1 MKLFLASGNRHKL
14 KEMQEILS
22 DCEILIPA
30 DVGIDFNPEETG
42 ATFYENSLIKARALY
57 ELVHEPVIADDSG
70 LCVESLGNAPGIY
83 TSRYAGPEFMH
94 GYPDGHKMPQNEQNE
109 NLILQLNAT
118 GSKNRR
124 CFYVCA
130 MVLLINSERFFVAQ
144 ETFEGELIDDIKKQA
159 GNGGF
164 GYDPIVYLPQYK
176 KTVAEIS
183 AEEKNRISH
192 RGKAARA
199 ISDIL
204 KNLNKQV

>member
-1 MKLFLASGNRHKL
+1 MKLFLASGNRHKQ

-109 NLILQLNAT
+109 NLIL
-118 GSKNRR
+118 
-124 CFYVCA
+124 
-130 MVLLINSERFFVAQ
+130 
-144 ETFEGELIDDIKKQA
+144 
-159 GNGGF
+159 
-164 GYDPIVYLPQYK
+164 
-176 KTVAEIS
+176 
-183 AEEKNRISH
+183 
-192 RGKAARA
+192 
-199 ISDIL
+199 
-204 KNLNKQV
+204 

>member
-1 MKLFLASGNRHKL
+1 MKLFLASGNRHKQ

-30 DVGIDFNPEETG
+30 DVGIEFDPEETG
-42 ATFYENSLIKARALY
+42 ASFYENSLIKARALY

-70 LCVESLGNAPGIY
+70 ICVESLANAPGIY
-83 TSRYAGPEFMH
+83 TSRYAGPEFMR

-144 ETFEGELIDDIKKQA
+144 ETFEGELIDNTKKLSQK
-159 GNGGF
+159 F
-164 GYDPIVYLPQYK
+164 QPK
-176 KTVAEIS
+176 KKIEFLTAE
-183 AEEKNRISH
+183 
-192 RGKAARA
+192 
-199 ISDIL
+199 
-204 KNLNKQV
+204 KQREQFLTS